1 MGWGEGLPALPVL
14 GSLLRQRLE
23 RLWGCP
29 AAPLAV
35 LAQPVLGGAGCGH
48 MDTQEYAMLGFA
60 LWIRGRSC
68 DPSA

>member
-1 MGWGEGLPALPVL
+1 MGRGPASPP
-14 GSLLRQRLE
+14 STRKPAQRLE

-48 MDTQEYAMLGFA
+48 MD
-60 LWIRGRSC
+60 S
-68 DPSA
+68 